1 MVRDLAEKLKTLRLQ
16 NGYSQKHVASTLDIS
31 VSILSGYETGE
42 KTPSVEKLL
51 KLAAL
56 YQVSTDYLLGV
67 VKTENP
73 KTLDASHLTDEQFK
87 AIKQLLLTM

>member
-1 MVRDLAEKLKTLRLQ
+1 MQHLQ
-16 NGYSQKHVASTLDIS
+16 RILYPPRVYYLSTNTLDIS
-31 VSILSGYETGE
+31 VFILSGYETGE
-42 KTPSVEKLL
+42 KTPSIEKLL

-67 VKTENP
+67 AKTKNP

-87 AIKQLLLTM
+87 AIKQLLSIM